1 MRNALMILLVLLWL
15 ILGWL
20 FRKDKMRCCESA
32 EVVFTVTAIQKDAG
46 PLLFSYNDDKPLTGP
61 GWPAYRDSIAQFAS
75 DSTSLEI
82 SGWYC
87 TNLTPPETEKIGLR
101 RATKI
106 RMMFMDIPDNRVI
119 VSTKGMDCDSAR
131 MNINDISASFS
142 KKIRSANIKET
153 KDKTLI
159 YFPFNSTQKL
169 NNSEVESYLNDVATR
184 VIASKEQIVLTGH
197 TDNVGSDESN
207 LALGQSR
214 ADIVKN
220 YLIQKGVAADKISST
235 SKGESSPIADN
246 TTEDGRTKNRRTEL
260 QIIK

>member
-1 MRNALMILLVLLWL
+1 MRNLLIMLLSLLWL

-20 FRKDKMRCCESA
+20 FYQDQKRCCESA
-32 EVVFTVTAIQKDAG
+32 EVVSTVTAVKKDAG
-46 PLLFSYNDDKPLTGP
+46 PLLFAYNDDKPLTGP

-87 TNLTPPETEKIGLR
+87 TNLTPPESEEIGLR

-106 RMMFMDIPDNRVI
+106 RMMFMDIPDDRII
-119 VSTKGMDCDSAR
+119 VRTKAIDCDSAR
-131 MNINDISASFS
+131 VNSNDVSASFS

-153 KDKTLI
+153 EDKTLI

-169 NNSEVESYLNDVATR
+169 NNAEVEGYLNDVAER

-197 TDNVGSDESN
+197 TDNIGTDASN
-207 LALGQSR
+207 VALGQKR

-220 YLIQKGVAADKISST
+220 YLIQKGVSADKIRSS
-235 SKGESSPIADN
+235 SQGEAAPIADN
-246 TTEDGRTKNRRTEL
+246 TTENGRAKNRRTEL

>member
-1 MRNALMILLVLLWL
+1 M
-15 ILGWL
+15 
-20 FRKDKMRCCESA
+20 
-32 EVVFTVTAIQKDAG
+32 
-46 PLLFSYNDDKPLTGP
+46 
-61 GWPAYRDSIAQFAS
+61 
-75 DSTSLEI
+75 
-82 SGWYC
+82 
-87 TNLTPPETEKIGLR
+87 
-101 RATKI
+101 
-106 RMMFMDIPDNRVI
+106 
-119 VSTKGMDCDSAR
+119 
-131 MNINDISASFS
+131 
-142 KKIRSANIKET
+142 
-153 KDKTLI
+153 
-159 YFPFNSTQKL
+159 
-169 NNSEVESYLNDVATR
+169 NDVATR